1 MLLNQQLVQQFV
13 TQAIAFGDYEQ
24 EDNIYIQNQLLRI
37 LNAIGIDVDN
47 ESPLN
52 QDATANAIAQY

>member
-24 EDNIYIQNQLLRI
+24 EDTIYIQKQMLRI
-37 LNAIGIDVDN
+37 KKKSLKHK
-47 ESPLN
+47 
-52 QDATANAIAQY
+52 Y